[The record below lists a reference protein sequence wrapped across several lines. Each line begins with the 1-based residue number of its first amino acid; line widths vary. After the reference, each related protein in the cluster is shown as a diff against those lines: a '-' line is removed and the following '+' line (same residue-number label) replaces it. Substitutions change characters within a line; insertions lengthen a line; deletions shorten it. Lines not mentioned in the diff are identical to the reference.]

1 MKKYIKAIL
10 VILGVLLVL
19 VIGANYYAKLQLKKA
34 LSELSAKNDFS
45 YETLDINVLLGK
57 VSIDNVSFKSKSFE
71 LESPSIK
78 LKGFGYWYYITSK
91 DVSVSTL
98 QIDAPKLKVI
108 KGAEKDTVTS
118 TKNQSFEGKYC
129 LKCPYLSIR
138 KHILW
143 VGTCKAVK

>member
-57 VSIDNVSFKSKSFE
+57 VSIDNVNFKSKSFE

-78 LKGFGYWYYITSK
+78 VKGFGYWSYITSK
-91 DVSVSTL
+91 DISVSTL
-98 QIDAPKLKVI
+98 QIDAPKSDKR
-108 KGAEKDTVTS
+108 S
-118 TKNQSFEGKYC
+118 
-129 LKCPYLSIR
+129 R
-138 KHILW
+138 KRH
-143 VGTCKAVK
+143 CHFN